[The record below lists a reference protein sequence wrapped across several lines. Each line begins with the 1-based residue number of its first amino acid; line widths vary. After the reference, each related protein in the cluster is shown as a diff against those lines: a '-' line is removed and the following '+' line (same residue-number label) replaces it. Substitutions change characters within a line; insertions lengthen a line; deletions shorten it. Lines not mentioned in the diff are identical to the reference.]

1 MNEISLSYKQRYY
14 LGEMEFWLN
23 TKWISALKGNSTDDI
38 IKVVGEDLDLLLYR
52 KRVSKVLSLG
62 FYYDTDKEWLNELR
76 MRYIYNS
83 LDINLYKKID
93 YEKIYNYRS

>member
-23 TKWISALKGNSTDDI
+23 IKSISVSTGNSTDDI
-38 IKVVGEDLDLLLYR
+38 IKVVGKDLDLPMYIR
-52 KRVSKVLSLG
+52 KVSKVLSDG
-62 FYYDTDKEWLNELR
+62 FYSDTDKDWLNELR

-83 LDINLYKKID
+83 LDINLAMSI
-93 YEKIYNYRS
+93 